1 MAQGSE
7 HIFMEDEGFY
17 VSQTRVTMMLV
28 NNPGS
33 FSWQGTTG
41 ELRTFPTRDVAS
53 VRVAS
58 DNAGCAR
65 LLGIALAVLV
75 VVIAISA
82 LVALA
87 RGEILSGFIVLV
99 TSAVL
104 GSLVIARRK
113 WLFARTYYVVLETY
127 RDSGA
132 IQSVRSKDAEWM
144 REFASAVGEAISA
157 RDYHRPHGG

>member
-17 VSQTRVTMMLV
+17 VSQTRVTMMLHQ
-28 NNPGS
+28 PGP

-65 LLGIALAVLV
+65 LLGIALVVLAVLF
-75 VVIAISA
+75 ALSA

-87 RGEILSGFIVLV
+87 RGEILSGFAVLV
-99 TSAVL
+99 TCAVL
-104 GSLVIARRK
+104 GGLVIARRR

-127 RDSGA
+127 RDSGV
-132 IQSVRSKDAEWM
+132 IQSVRSKDSERM
-144 REFASAVGEAISA
+144 RGFASAVGEAISA
-157 RDYHRPHGG
+157 RDYDRPHGG